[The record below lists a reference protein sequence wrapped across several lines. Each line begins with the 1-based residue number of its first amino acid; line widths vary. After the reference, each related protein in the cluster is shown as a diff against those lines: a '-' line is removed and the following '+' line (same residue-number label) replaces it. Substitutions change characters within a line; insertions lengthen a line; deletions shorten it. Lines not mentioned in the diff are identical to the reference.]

1 VIAKAGRMRH
11 GVPSWLRGR
20 YTGLTIVL
28 LVLSVS
34 SIAIG
39 QTDLRKV
46 IDGVAFS
53 VLLVLA
59 IRIVGKRLR
68 VATVA
73 LVVPTLISH
82 WIEHLTDSSIHR
94 IVGLGLA
101 TVFLTFL
108 TLVIMFAVFRDEIVT
123 FDTIF
128 GAVCAYLLLG
138 MTWGTGYALL
148 VVISP
153 QSLSVSPG
161 LAQASGWGEPI
172 SAFTP
177 VLQYYSFTTLATLGY
192 GDVSPL
198 SPGARALSVMEGLA
212 GQLYLAVLVARLVG
226 IHTARALKP

>member
-1 VIAKAGRMRH
+1 
-11 GVPSWLRGR
+11 
-20 YTGLTIVL
+20 L

-39 QTDLRKV
+39 QNDPRRV

-53 VLLVLA
+53 VLLLLA
-59 IRIVGKRLR
+59 IRIVGRRLR

-73 LVVPTLISH
+73 LVVPTLIGH
-82 WIEHLTDSSIHR
+82 WIDQLSDSSIHR
-94 IVGLGLA
+94 IVALGLA
-101 TVFLTFL
+101 TVFLVFL
-108 TLVIMFAVFRDEIVT
+108 TLVIMFAVFRDETVT

-138 MTWGTGYALL
+138 VTWGTAYALL

-153 QSLSVSPG
+153 DSLSVSAG
-161 LAQASGWGEPI
+161 LAHASGWGEPI

>member
-1 VIAKAGRMRH
+1 M
-11 GVPSWLRGR
+11 
-20 YTGLTIVL
+20 
-28 LVLSVS
+28 
-34 SIAIG
+34 
-39 QTDLRKV
+39 
-46 IDGVAFS
+46 IDGVAFT
-53 VLLVLA
+53 VLLLLA
-59 IRIVGKRLR
+59 IRIVGQRLR

-73 LVVPTLISH
+73 FVVPTLIGH
-82 WIEHLTDSSIHR
+82 WIEHLSDSSIHR

-101 TVFLTFL
+101 TVFLAFL
-108 TLVIMFAVFRDEIVT
+108 TLVIMFAVFRDETVT

-138 MTWGTGYALL
+138 VTWGTAYALL

-153 QSLSVSPG
+153 DSLSVSPA
-161 LAQASGWGEPI
+161 LAHASGWGEPI

-198 SPGARALSVMEGLA
+198 SPGARALSVMEGLG

>member
-1 VIAKAGRMRH
+1 MRGR
-11 GVPSWLRGR
+11 VPRWLSGR

-39 QTDLRKV
+39 QNDLRKV
-46 IDGVAFS
+46 VDAVTFT

-59 IRIVGKRLR
+59 IRIVGQRLR

-82 WIEHLTDSSIHR
+82 WIDHLSDSSIHR
-94 IVGLGLA
+94 VFGLGLA
-101 TVFLTFL
+101 TVFLVFL
-108 TLVIMFAVFRDEIVT
+108 TLVIMFAVFRDETVT

-138 MTWGTGYALL
+138 VTWGTAYALL

-153 QSLSVSPG
+153 DSLSVSPA
-161 LAQASGWGEPI
+161 LAHASGWGEPI

>member
-1 VIAKAGRMRH
+1 MARVAHVRR
-11 GVPSWLRGR
+11 GVPRWLSGR

-53 VLLVLA
+53 ALLVLA
-59 IRIVGKRLR
+59 IRIVGQRLR

-82 WIEHLTDSSIHR
+82 WIEHLSDSSVHR

-101 TVFLTFL
+101 TVFLVFL
-108 TLVIMFAVFRDEIVT
+108 TLVIMFAVFRDETVT

-138 MTWGTGYALL
+138 MTWGTAYALL

-153 QSLSVSPG
+153 DSLSVSPG
-161 LAQASGWGEPI
+161 LAHASGWGEPI

>member
-1 VIAKAGRMRH
+1 MV
-11 GVPSWLRGR
+11 
-20 YTGLTIVL
+20 
-28 LVLSVS
+28 
-34 SIAIG
+34 
-39 QTDLRKV
+39 
-46 IDGVAFS
+46 DGVAFS

-59 IRIVGKRLR
+59 IRIVGQRLR

-82 WIEHLTDSSIHR
+82 WIDHLSDSSIHR

-101 TVFLTFL
+101 TVFLAFL
-108 TLVIMFAVFRDEIVT
+108 TLVIMFAVFRDESVT

-138 MTWGTGYALL
+138 VTWGTAYALL

-153 QSLSVSPG
+153 DSLSVSAG
-161 LAQASGWGEPI
+161 LAHASGWGEPI

-226 IHTARALKP
+226 IHTARALKL

>member
-1 VIAKAGRMRH
+1 MRR
-11 GVPSWLRGR
+11 GVPPWLRGR
-20 YTGLTIVL
+20 YTGLTIAL
-28 LVLSVS
+28 IILSVS

-46 IDGVAFS
+46 VDGVAFS
-53 VLLVLA
+53 VLLLLA
-59 IRIVGKRLR
+59 IRIVGQRLR

-82 WIEHLTDSSIHR
+82 WIEHLSDSSVHR
-94 IVGLGLA
+94 IVGQGLA
-101 TVFLTFL
+101 TVFLAFL

-138 MTWGTGYALL
+138 VTWGTAYALL

-153 QSLSVSPG
+153 DSLSVSPA

>member
-1 VIAKAGRMRH
+1 MSSTVGHVRGR
-11 GVPSWLRGR
+11 VPRWLTGR

-39 QTDLRKV
+39 QNDLRKV
-46 IDGVAFS
+46 VDAVAFTA
-53 VLLVLA
+53 LLVLA
-59 IRIVGKRLR
+59 IRIVGRRLR
-68 VATVA
+68 VATVV

-82 WIEHLTDSSIHR
+82 WIDQLSDSPIHS

-101 TVFLTFL
+101 TVFLVFL
-108 TLVIMFAVFRDEIVT
+108 TLVIMFAVFRDETVT

-138 MTWGTGYALL
+138 VTWGTTYALL

-153 QSLSVSPG
+153 DSLSVSPG
-161 LAQASGWGEPI
+161 LAHASGRGEPI

>member
-1 VIAKAGRMRH
+1 MARVAHMRR
-11 GVPSWLRGR
+11 GVPRWLSGR

-46 IDGVAFS
+46 VDGVAFS

-59 IRIVGKRLR
+59 IRIVGQRLR

-73 LVVPTLISH
+73 LVVPTLIGH
-82 WIEHLTDSSIHR
+82 WIEHLSDSSVHR
-94 IVGLGLA
+94 IVGLGLS
-101 TVFLTFL
+101 TVFLVFL
-108 TLVIMFAVFRDEIVT
+108 TLVIMFAVFRDETVT

-138 MTWGTGYALL
+138 VTWGAAYALL

-153 QSLSVSPG
+153 DSLSVSPG
-161 LAQASGWGEPI
+161 LAHASGWGEPI

>member
-1 VIAKAGRMRH
+1 MRR
-11 GVPSWLRGR
+11 GVPQWLSGR

-59 IRIVGKRLR
+59 IRIVGRRLR

-82 WIEHLTDSSIHR
+82 WIDHVSDSSVHR

-101 TVFLTFL
+101 TVFLVFL
-108 TLVIMFAVFRDEIVT
+108 TLIIMFAVFRDETVT

-138 MTWGTGYALL
+138 MTWGAAYALL

-153 QSLSVSPG
+153 DSLSVSPG
-161 LAQASGWGEPI
+161 LAHASGWGEPI

-198 SPGARALSVMEGLA
+198 SPGARALSVMEGLS

>member
-1 VIAKAGRMRH
+1 MAKVAHMRR
-11 GVPSWLRGR
+11 GVPSWLSGR

-28 LVLSVS
+28 VVLSVS

-59 IRIVGKRLR
+59 IRIVGQRLR
-68 VATVA
+68 VAMVA
-73 LVVPTLISH
+73 LVVPTLVSH
-82 WIEHLTDSSIHR
+82 WIEHLSDSSVHR

-101 TVFLTFL
+101 TVFLVFL
-108 TLVIMFAVFRDEIVT
+108 TLVIMFAVFRDETVT

-138 MTWGTGYALL
+138 MTWGAAYALL

-153 QSLSVSPG
+153 DSLSVSPG
-161 LAQASGWGEPI
+161 LAHASGWGEPI